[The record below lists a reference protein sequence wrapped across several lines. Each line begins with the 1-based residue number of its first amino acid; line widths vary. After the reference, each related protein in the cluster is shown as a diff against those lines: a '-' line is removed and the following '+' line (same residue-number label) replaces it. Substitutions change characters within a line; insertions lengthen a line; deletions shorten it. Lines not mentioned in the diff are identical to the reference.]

1 MLFLNVLILD
11 DFWYTHIYR
20 FCLIL
25 RQRGRV
31 FLKNDVRS
39 FQFGPGELFSM
50 VMERVDL
57 KYGNGQ
63 RTHHERLRILVK
75 RSLQIEMLLWLPI
88 HVVVRRMHI
97 VSNNLLY
104 CCFLGGKGVPLG
116 ASKEPGVVA

>member
-11 DFWYTHIYR
+11 DFWYNHIDM

-25 RQRGRV
+25 REQGRV
-31 FLKNDVRS
+31 FLTNEVWS
-39 FQFGPGELFSM
+39 FQIGPGQLFSM

-75 RSLQIEMLLWLPI
+75 RSLQLKCYCGYPFMLLSAECI
-88 HVVVRRMHI
+88 SSAKIFCTVV
-97 VSNNLLY
+97 S
-104 CCFLGGKGVPLG
+104 
-116 ASKEPGVVA
+116 

>member
-11 DFWYTHIYR
+11 DFWYNHIDM

-25 RQRGRV
+25 REQGRI
-31 FLKNDVRS
+31 FLTNEVWS
-39 FQFGPGELFSM
+39 FQIGPGELFSM

-97 VSNNLLY
+97 VSKNILY
-104 CCFLGGKGVPLG
+104 CCFPSGKGVPLG
-116 ASKEPGVVA
+116 ASKEPGVVT

>member
-57 KYGNGQ
+57 KYGNGKH
-63 RTHHERLRILVK
+63 THHERLIIHVK
-75 RSLQIEMLLWLPI
+75 RSLRLKCYCGYPFMLLSAEWTSCAKI
-88 HVVVRRMHI
+88 FCTVV
-97 VSNNLLY
+97 S
-104 CCFLGGKGVPLG
+104 
-116 ASKEPGVVA
+116 